1 MRVLHVDTAREWRGG
16 QVQLQALALS
26 RDAEQAV
33 AVPEDAPLSAALVAD
48 GVTVQ
53 PVAFRGELRG
63 TAGLRAV
70 VRTFVPD
77 VVAAHTAHA
86 LAHALRASDVPVV
99 AHRRVDF
106 RPNAVGVGR
115 LRRAA
120 RVIAVSHAVRS
131 VLVAAGVDPDR
142 VDVVYDGV
150 DPPGPSGR
158 RTTLR
163 EVLGVG
169 RHTPVVLAVGA
180 LVEHKGHATLV
191 DALALLPGVHAAV
204 AGEGPLR
211 TALLRRA
218 ARAGVADRFHLLGT
232 RDDVP
237 DLLKTTDVVC
247 HPSWEEGL
255 GQAVLEALLTGAAVV
270 GSRAGGLPEILHGR
284 GVLVTPRSAAEL
296 AVALEQTLTDPV
308 SFRRAAEASFEEL
321 RSVFSTSRMI
331 SGTIAAYARSSSRQN
346 VVRIV

>member
-1 MRVLHVDTAREWRGG
+1 
-16 QVQLQALALS
+16 
-26 RDAEQAV
+26 
-33 AVPEDAPLSAALVAD
+33 
-48 GVTVQ
+48 
-53 PVAFRGELRG
+53 VAFRGELRG
-63 TAGLRAV
+63 TAGLRAAI
-70 VRTFVPD
+70 RTFSPD

-106 RPNAVGVGR
+106 RPNVIGVAR

-120 RVIAVSHAVRS
+120 RVIAVSGAVRS
-131 VLVAAGVDPDR
+131 VLVAGGVDPSR

-163 EVLGVG
+163 DVLGVG

-211 TALLRRA
+211 TKLERRA
-218 ARAGVADRFHLLGT
+218 TRAGVAERFHLLGM
-232 RDDVP
+232 RDDVV
-237 DLLKTTDVVC
+237 DLHTTADVVC

-255 GQAVLEALLTGAAVV
+255 GQAVLEALLAGAAVV
-270 GSRAGGLPEILHGR
+270 GSRVGGLPEILHGR
-284 GVLVTPRSAAEL
+284 GVLVPPRQPAAL
-296 AVALEQTLTDPV
+296 AAALEETLRDPGPA
-308 SFRRAAEASFEEL
+308 RRASQTSLEEL
-321 RSVFSTSRMI
+321 RVVFSSARMI
-331 SGTIAAYARSSSRQN
+331 ADTIAVYERLSALQKAERM
-346 VVRIV
+346 V

>member
-1 MRVLHVDTAREWRGG
+1 M
-16 QVQLQALALS
+16 
-26 RDAEQAV
+26 
-33 AVPEDAPLSAALVAD
+33 
-48 GVTVQ
+48 
-53 PVAFRGELRG
+53 
-63 TAGLRAV
+63 
-70 VRTFVPD
+70 
-77 VVAAHTAHA
+77 
-86 LAHALRASDVPVV
+86 

-120 RVIAVSHAVRS
+120 RVVAVSHAVRS
-131 VLVAAGVDPDR
+131 VLVAAGVDSDR

-158 RTTLR
+158 HTTLR
-163 EVLGVG
+163 DVLGVG

-218 ARAGVADRFHLLGT
+218 ARAGVADRLHLLGT

-237 DLLKTTDVVC
+237 DLQRTADVVC
-247 HPSWEEGL
+247 HPSWDEGL
-255 GQAVLEALLTGAAVV
+255 GQAVLEALRFRCSENGSILIFDEVQCGVGRTGHPFAANMY
-270 GSRAGGLPEILHGR
+270 G
-284 GVLVTPRSAAEL
+284 VTPDILTTAK
-296 AVALEQTLTDPV
+296 ALGAGFPV
-308 SFRRAAEASFEEL
+308 SAMMVSDMVAPYLTIDSLGTTFGAGDASIVWTTSL
-321 RSVFSTSRMI
+321 RCTPCTSDAI
-331 SGTIAAYARSSSRQN
+331 AYACAAAPSYHSSDRKASRRWRARPGKRP
-346 VVRIV
+346 V